1 MGFTKRVLPEI
12 EELMEIHRLASSDE
26 EFISKVVG
34 KCDGIYGSIESVT
47 YLNHIYE
54 NLRTRDGGQNNR

>member
-12 EELMEIHRLASSDE
+12 EELMEIHRLSSSDK

-34 KCDGIYGSIESVT
+34 KCDGIYGSVESVT
-47 YLNHIYE
+47 YLNNIYE
-54 NLRTRDGGQNNR
+54 NLRTRDGGQNSH